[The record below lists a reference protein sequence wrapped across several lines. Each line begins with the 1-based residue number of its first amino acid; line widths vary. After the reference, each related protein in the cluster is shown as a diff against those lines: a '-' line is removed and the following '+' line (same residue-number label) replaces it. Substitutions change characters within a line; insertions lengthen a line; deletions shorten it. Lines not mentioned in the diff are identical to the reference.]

1 MVFLS
6 LGSSESEAKDG
17 SVGIDKSEEIVGLI
31 LKILNPGYLLV
42 QINDPAQLVW
52 FVWVV
57 KLLLASSG
65 DFMRLTQPE

>member
-6 LGSSESEAKDG
+6 LGGSESEAKDG

-52 FVWVV
+52 FV
-57 KLLLASSG
+57 
-65 DFMRLTQPE
+65 